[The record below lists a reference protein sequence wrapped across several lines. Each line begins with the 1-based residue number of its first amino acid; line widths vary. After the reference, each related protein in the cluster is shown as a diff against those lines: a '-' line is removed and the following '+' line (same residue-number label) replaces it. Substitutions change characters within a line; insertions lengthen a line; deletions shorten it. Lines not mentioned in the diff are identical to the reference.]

1 MTQLLPRRRRSTRP
15 AQIHPRKPAHQV
27 CHPTSRSTL
36 HRRLR
41 SRRTIKQ
48 AHNICHPTRLRRR
61 WRRSPSP
68 NPSGTGNTIRRAR
81 GTLLGTRRR
90 GAIEIDIQ
98 QILHIVLRRASAI
111 GRPPDCSDRRSD
123 GVFGK
128 VLALFLDGG
137 ALDGLG
143 AEAALADEGL
153 GGLVVDRGEGGELGE
168 ELLEEDGREE
178 GEGCRNGGFLGE
190 DDVLG
195 GC

>member
-1 MTQLLPRRRRSTRP
+1 MTQLLPRRRRGTRP
-15 AQIHPRKPAHQV
+15 AQIYPRKPTHQV
-27 CHPTSRSTL
+27 RHPTSRSTL

-41 SRRTIKQ
+41 SWRTIKQ
-48 AHNICHPTRLRRR
+48 AHNIRHPTRLRRR
-61 WRRSPSP
+61 RRSPSP
-68 NPSGTGNTIRRAR
+68 SPSGTSNTIRRAR
-81 GTLLGTRRR
+81 GTLLCTRRR
-90 GAIEIDIQ
+90 GPIEIDIQ

-153 GGLVVDRGEGGELGE
+153 GGLVIDRGEGGEL
-168 ELLEEDGREE
+168 
-178 GEGCRNGGFLGE
+178 
-190 DDVLG
+190 
-195 GC
+195 